1 MTETRPARTA
11 ARYGAVVALAGA
23 LITPGAVLAGTT
35 IAYADTPAATQQADK
50 ATVTISTEKWR
61 EGKLVLRGTGFT
73 STAPGR
79 GAVFAVKFLDAL
91 PDEAHQAINPI
102 TKKGG
107 NSPANFMGTAKEDGT
122 FEVEVLLPTP
132 ENTGL
137 TAEHLKNKGWTVEG
151 TSHRIQVLSGSL
163 GGTDADGNTYDRRV
177 SVSQNITL
185 SDPAPSPAPTA
196 EPTATVEPSA
206 EPSATA
212 EPTAEP
218 SATAEPSVT
227 AEPTAEPSVTA
238 EPTAEPS
245 ATAEPTPAPTAEPTA
260 DPKPADPKPAD
271 PKPANPVKANVT
283 ISTEKWREGKIV
295 VRGEGFVSNAP
306 GRGAVFA
313 VKFLDA
319 LPDDAHQAI
328 NPLTNKGGNS
338 PANFMATA
346 NEDGTFEV
354 EVPLPTTE
362 NTGLSAEDLAK
373 AGWATENSE
382 HNVQILSGSLGGAD
396 EQGKNYDRGVSIR
409 QKIKLSDKAPEY
421 APVDAPEPVNA
432 SELTAGNGVQV
443 SRDGSTVTVTVPNAE
458 PGTWVY
464 AATYLGNS
472 PQTLYGSGWKR
483 LDGNRSF
490 SYETSVSMP
499 AATYRVVVHNGNQ
512 GADNAVLGFADM
524 TVERA
529 VTPRQDVSRDEQDA
543 TDQLVEE
550 LNENPATATSTAP
563 VPMRNAGGRISTRAT
578 DVDASLAAL
587 SQSTAPVVNRVQAK
601 AKVQNAQKNLATTV
615 QKTEAN
621 AKKAVKAAA
630 GSQNSQN
637 TQGSQNSA
645 AGTKAQGPTIEG
657 TELTGLTKWL
667 VNNANNLLLSA
678 AGLVVLAAALL
689 LRTSKK

>member
-1 MTETRPARTA
+1 MTETRPVRTA

-23 LITPGAVLAGTT
+23 LITPGAALTGSTLAF
-35 IAYADTPAATQQADK
+35 ADTPAATQQEAK
-50 ATVTISTEKWR
+50 AAVTISTEKWR

-107 NSPANFMGTAKEDGT
+107 NSPANFMATAKEDGT
-122 FEVEVLLPTP
+122 FEVEVSLPTP

-137 TAEHLKNKGWTVEG
+137 TAEQLKNKGWTVEG

-163 GGTDADGNTYDRRV
+163 GGTDADGNTYDRRA

-196 EPTATVEPSA
+196 D
-206 EPSATA
+206 
-212 EPTAEP
+212 
-218 SATAEPSVT
+218 
-227 AEPTAEPSVTA
+227 
-238 EPTAEPS
+238 PS
-245 ATAEPTPAPTAEPTA
+245 ATAEPTPAPTAEPTPA
-260 DPKPADPKPAD
+260 PTAEPTPAPSEDSKTCAPADNSFTPRLTIENPKAVQGGKLHLTGD
-271 PKPANPVKANVT
+271 GWCNPEDKKASVIGLKIDDGKVSRNDATAVNDNRTIWAIVT
-283 ISTEKWREGKIV
+283 PDENGHIDAWIDLPTRDNAAFKNDEDAAKYASGEHTLRLLTGSLREGD
-295 VRGEGFVSNAP
+295 RS
-306 GRGAVFA
+306 
-313 VKFLDA
+313 
-319 LPDDAHQAI
+319 
-328 NPLTNKGGNS
+328 
-338 PANFMATA
+338 
-346 NEDGTFEV
+346 GTY
-354 EVPLPTTE
+354 
-362 NTGLSAEDLAK
+362 
-373 AGWATENSE
+373 
-382 HNVQILSGSLGGAD
+382 GGANS
-396 EQGKNYDRGVSIR
+396 QGGINTTFTIG
-409 QKIKLSDKAPEY
+409 EY
-421 APVDAPEPVNA
+421 APGDAPEPVNA

-512 GADNAVLGFADM
+512 GAENAVLGFADM

-550 LNENPATATSTAP
+550 LNENPATSTSTAP

-601 AKVQNAQKNLATTV
+601 AKVQSAQKNLATNL

-630 GSQNSQN
+630 GSKNSQN

>member
-1 MTETRPARTA
+1 MTETRPVRTA

-23 LITPGAVLAGTT
+23 LITPGAALTGTT
-35 IAYADTPAATQQADK
+35 LAFADTPAATQQEAK
-50 ATVTISTEKWR
+50 AAVTISTEKWR

-122 FEVEVLLPTP
+122 FEVEVSLPTP

-137 TAEHLKNKGWTVEG
+137 TAEQLKNKGWTVEG

-163 GGTDADGNTYDRRV
+163 GGTDADGNTYDRRA

-245 ATAEPTPAPTAEPTA
+245 ATAEPTPAPTAEPT
-260 DPKPADPKPAD
+260 ADPKPAD

-421 APVDAPEPVNA
+421 APGDAPEPVNA

>member
-23 LITPGAVLAGTT
+23 LITPGAVLTGTT
-35 IAYADTPAATQQADK
+35 LAFADTPAATQQEAK
-50 ATVTISTEKWR
+50 AAVTISTEKWR

-107 NSPANFMGTAKEDGT
+107 NSPANFMATTKEDGT
-122 FEVEVLLPTP
+122 FEVEVSLPTP

-137 TAEHLKNKGWTVEG
+137 TAEQLKNKGWTVEG

-163 GGTDADGNTYDRRV
+163 GGTDADGNTYDRRA

-196 EPTATVEPSA
+196 EPSATVEPSA

-218 SATAEPSVT
+218 SATAEPT
-227 AEPTAEPSVTA
+227 AD
-238 EPTAEPS
+238 PS
-245 ATAEPTPAPTAEPTA
+245 ATAEPTPAPTAEPTPA
-260 DPKPADPKPAD
+260 PSEDSKTCSPADDSFTPRLTIENPKAVQGGKLHLTGD
-271 PKPANPVKANVT
+271 GWCNPEDKKASVIGLKIDDGKVSRNDATAVNDNHT
-283 ISTEKWREGKIV
+283 IWAVITPDENGHIDAWIDLPTRDNAAFKNDEDAAKYASGEHTLRLLTGSLREGD
-295 VRGEGFVSNAP
+295 RS
-306 GRGAVFA
+306 
-313 VKFLDA
+313 
-319 LPDDAHQAI
+319 
-328 NPLTNKGGNS
+328 
-338 PANFMATA
+338 
-346 NEDGTFEV
+346 GTY
-354 EVPLPTTE
+354 
-362 NTGLSAEDLAK
+362 
-373 AGWATENSE
+373 
-382 HNVQILSGSLGGAD
+382 GGANS
-396 EQGKNYDRGVSIR
+396 QGGINTTFTIG
-409 QKIKLSDKAPEY
+409 EY
-421 APVDAPEPVNA
+421 APGDAPEPVNA
-432 SELTAGNGVQV
+432 SELIAGNGVQV

-512 GADNAVLGFADM
+512 GAQNAVLGFADM

>member
-1 MTETRPARTA
+1 MTESRPVRTA

-23 LITPGAVLAGTT
+23 LITPGAALTGTT
-35 IAYADTPAATQQADK
+35 LAFADTPAATQQEAK
-50 ATVTISTEKWR
+50 AAVTISTEKWR

-73 STAPGR
+73 SAAPGR

-91 PDEAHQAINPI
+91 PDDAHQAINPI

-107 NSPANFMGTAKEDGT
+107 NSPANFMATANEDGT
-122 FEVEVLLPTP
+122 FEVEVPLPTP

-212 EPTAEP
+212 EPTAD
-218 SATAEPSVT
+218 
-227 AEPTAEPSVTA
+227 
-238 EPTAEPS
+238 PS
-245 ATAEPTPAPTAEPTA
+245 ATAEPTPAPTAEPTPA
-260 DPKPADPKPAD
+260 PTAEPTPAPSEDSKTCAPADNSFTPRLTIENPKAVQGGKLHLTGD
-271 PKPANPVKANVT
+271 GWCNPEDKKASVIGLKIDDGKVSRNDATAVNDNRTIWAIVT
-283 ISTEKWREGKIV
+283 PDENGHIDAWIDLPTRDNAAFKNDEDAAKYASGEHTLRLLTGSLREGD
-295 VRGEGFVSNAP
+295 RS
-306 GRGAVFA
+306 
-313 VKFLDA
+313 
-319 LPDDAHQAI
+319 
-328 NPLTNKGGNS
+328 
-338 PANFMATA
+338 
-346 NEDGTFEV
+346 GTY
-354 EVPLPTTE
+354 
-362 NTGLSAEDLAK
+362 
-373 AGWATENSE
+373 
-382 HNVQILSGSLGGAD
+382 GGANS
-396 EQGKNYDRGVSIR
+396 QGGINTTFTIG
-409 QKIKLSDKAPEY
+409 EY
-421 APVDAPEPVNA
+421 APGDAPEPVNA

-512 GADNAVLGFADM
+512 GAENAVLGFADM

-601 AKVQNAQKNLATTV
+601 AKVQSAQKNLATTV

-630 GSQNSQN
+630 GSQGSQN

-645 AGTKAQGPTIEG
+645 AGTKAQGPVIEG

>member
-23 LITPGAVLAGTT
+23 LITPGAALTGTT
-35 IAYADTPAATQQADK
+35 IAFADTPAATQQDAK
-50 ATVTISTEKWR
+50 AAVTISTEKWR

-73 STAPGR
+73 STASGR

-91 PDEAHQAINPI
+91 PDEAHQAINPL

-122 FEVEVLLPTP
+122 FEVEVALPTP

-137 TAEHLKNKGWTVEG
+137 TAEQLKSKGWTVEG

-163 GGTDADGNTYDRRV
+163 GGVDADGNTYDRRA
-177 SVSQNITL
+177 SVAQNITL
-185 SDPAPSPAPTA
+185 SDPEPSPAPSA
-196 EPTATVEPSA
+196 EPT
-206 EPSATA
+206 ATA

-218 SATAEPSVT
+218 SATAD
-227 AEPTAEPSVTA
+227 
-238 EPTAEPS
+238 PS
-245 ATAEPTPAPTAEPTA
+245 ATAEPTPAPTATAEPTPEPSA
-260 DPKPADPKPAD
+260 DSKTCAPADGSFTPRLTIENPKAVQGGKLHLTGD
-271 PKPANPVKANVT
+271 GWCNPEDKKASV
-283 ISTEKWREGKIV
+283 IGLKIDDGK
-295 VRGEGFVSNAP
+295 VSRN
-306 GRGAVFA
+306 
-313 VKFLDA
+313 D
-319 LPDDAHQAI
+319 
-328 NPLTNKGGNS
+328 
-338 PANFMATA
+338 ATA
-346 NEDGTFEV
+346 VHDNRTIWAIVTPDENGHVDAWID
-354 EVPLPTTE
+354 LPTRE
-362 NTGLSAEDLAK
+362 NAAFKNDEDAAK
-373 AGWATENSE
+373 YASGE
-382 HNVQILSGSLGGAD
+382 HTLRLLTGSLRDGDRSGTYGGTNS
-396 EQGKNYDRGVSIR
+396 QGGVNTTFTIG
-409 QKIKLSDKAPEY
+409 EY
-421 APVDAPEPVNA
+421 APGDAPEPISA
-432 SELTAGNGVQV
+432 SELTDGNGVQV
-443 SRDGSTVTVTVPNAE
+443 SREGSTVTVTVPNAE

-512 GADNAVLGFADM
+512 GAQNAVLGFADM

-529 VTPRQDVSRDEQDA
+529 VTPRQEVSRDEQDA

-587 SQSTAPVVNRVQAK
+587 SQSTSPIVNRVQAK
-601 AKVQNAQKNLATTV
+601 AKVQDAQKTLASNL
-615 QKTEAN
+615 QKTDTA

-630 GSQNSQN
+630 GSKNSQN
-637 TQGSQNSA
+637 AQGSQNSA
-645 AGTKAQGPTIEG
+645 AGTKAQGPVIEG

-678 AGLVVLAAALL
+678 AGLVVLATALI

>member
-1 MTETRPARTA
+1 MTETRPVRTA

-23 LITPGAVLAGTT
+23 LITPGAALTGTT
-35 IAYADTPAATQQADK
+35 LAFADTPAATQQDAK
-50 ATVTISTEKWR
+50 ATVTISNEKWR
-61 EGKLVLRGTGFT
+61 DGKLVLRGTGFT

-91 PDEAHQAINPI
+91 PDEAHQAINPL

-107 NSPANFMGTAKEDGT
+107 NSPANFMATAKEDGT
-122 FEVEVLLPTP
+122 FEVEVSLPTP

-137 TAEHLKNKGWTVEG
+137 TAEQLKNKGWTVEG

-163 GGTDADGNTYDRRV
+163 GGTDADGNTYDRRA

-196 EPTATVEPSA
+196 EPSATAD
-206 EPSATA
+206 PSAT
-212 EPTAEP
+212 P
-218 SATAEPSVT
+218 
-227 AEPTAEPSVTA
+227 
-238 EPTAEPS
+238 
-245 ATAEPTPAPTAEPTA
+245 EPTPAPTVEPTPAPSA
-260 DPKPADPKPAD
+260 DSKTCAPADGSFTPRLSIENPKAVQGGKLHLTGDGWCNPDDKKASVIGLKID
-271 PKPANPVKANVT
+271 DGKVSRNDATAVNDNRTIWAIVTPDENGHIDAWIDLPTRANAAFKNDEDAAKYASGEHT
-283 ISTEKWREGKIV
+283 LRLLTGSLREGD
-295 VRGEGFVSNAP
+295 RS
-306 GRGAVFA
+306 
-313 VKFLDA
+313 
-319 LPDDAHQAI
+319 
-328 NPLTNKGGNS
+328 
-338 PANFMATA
+338 
-346 NEDGTFEV
+346 GTY
-354 EVPLPTTE
+354 
-362 NTGLSAEDLAK
+362 
-373 AGWATENSE
+373 
-382 HNVQILSGSLGGAD
+382 GGANS
-396 EQGKNYDRGVSIR
+396 QGGVNTTFTIG
-409 QKIKLSDKAPEY
+409 EY
-421 APVDAPEPVNA
+421 APVDAPQPVNA
-432 SELTAGNGVQV
+432 SELTDGHGMQV

-483 LDGNRSF
+483 LDNNRSF
-490 SYETSVSMP
+490 SYETRVSMP

-512 GADNAVLGFADM
+512 GAQNAVLGFADI

-529 VTPRQDVSRDEQDA
+529 VTPRQEVSRDEQDA

-550 LNENPATATSTAP
+550 LNENPATATTTAP

-587 SQSTAPVVNRVQAK
+587 SQSTSPIVNRVQAK
-601 AKVQNAQKNLATTV
+601 AKVQDAQKALASNL
-615 QKTEAN
+615 QKTEGA

-630 GSQNSQN
+630 GSKNSQN

-645 AGTKAQGPTIEG
+645 AGTKAQGPVIEG

-667 VNNANNLLLSA
+667 VNNANNLLLSVS
-678 AGLVVLAAALL
+678 GLVVLAAALL

>member
-23 LITPGAVLAGTT
+23 LITPGAALTGTT
-35 IAYADTPAATQQADK
+35 LAFADTPAATQQEAK

-79 GAVFAVKFLDAL
+79 GAVFAVKFIDAL
-91 PDEAHQAINPI
+91 PDKAHQARNPL
-102 TKKGG
+102 TNEGG
-107 NSPANFMGTAKEDGT
+107 NSPANFMATAKEDGT
-122 FEVEVLLPTP
+122 FEFEVPLPTP

-137 TAEHLKNKGWTVEG
+137 TAEHLKNHGWTVEG

-163 GGTDADGNTYDRRV
+163 GGVDADGNTYDRRV

-185 SDPAPSPAPTA
+185 SGSAESPAP
-196 EPTATVEPSA
+196 
-206 EPSATA
+206 TA

-218 SATAEPSVT
+218 SATAQPTAKPSATAEPSGT
-227 AEPTAEPSVTA
+227 AEPTAD
-238 EPTAEPS
+238 PS
-245 ATAEPTPAPTAEPTA
+245 ATAEPTPAPTATA
-260 DPKPADPKPAD
+260 DPKPAEPTPAPTATADPKPAE

-295 VRGEGFVSNAP
+295 MRGEGFVSNAP
-306 GRGAVFA
+306 G
-313 VKFLDA
+313 
-319 LPDDAHQAI
+319 
-328 NPLTNKGGNS
+328 
-338 PANFMATA
+338 
-346 NEDGTFEV
+346 
-354 EVPLPTTE
+354 
-362 NTGLSAEDLAK
+362 
-373 AGWATENSE
+373 
-382 HNVQILSGSLGGAD
+382 
-396 EQGKNYDRGVSIR
+396 
-409 QKIKLSDKAPEY
+409 
-421 APVDAPEPVNA
+421 DAPEPVNA

-490 SYETSVSMP
+490 SYETTVSMP

-512 GADNAVLGFADM
+512 GAGNAVLGFADM
-524 TVERA
+524 TVERT

-587 SQSTAPVVNRVQAK
+587 SQSTAPVLNRVQAK
-601 AKVQNAQKNLATTV
+601 AKVQSAQKNLATTV
-615 QKTEAN
+615 QKTQAN

-630 GSQNSQN
+630 GSQN

-645 AGTKAQGPTIEG
+645 AGTKAQGPIVEG
-657 TELTGLTKWL
+657 TQLTGLTKWL

>member
-23 LITPGAVLAGTT
+23 LITPGAALTGTT
-35 IAYADTPAATQQADK
+35 IAYAD
-50 ATVTISTEKWR
+50 SN
-61 EGKLVLRGTGFT
+61 
-73 STAPGR
+73 
-79 GAVFAVKFLDAL
+79 L
-91 PDEAHQAINPI
+91 PIGIA
-102 TKKGG
+102 
-107 NSPANFMGTAKEDGT
+107 
-122 FEVEVLLPTP
+122 
-132 ENTGL
+132 
-137 TAEHLKNKGWTVEG
+137 
-151 TSHRIQVLSGSL
+151 
-163 GGTDADGNTYDRRV
+163 
-177 SVSQNITL
+177 
-185 SDPAPSPAPTA
+185 SDPVATPSASATPSAAPSD
-196 EPTATVEPSA
+196 EPSK
-206 EPSATA
+206 
-212 EPTAEP
+212 
-218 SATAEPSVT
+218 
-227 AEPTAEPSVTA
+227 
-238 EPTAEPS
+238 
-245 ATAEPTPAPTAEPTA
+245 TAEPTPSASSSIEPTKSA
-260 DPKPADPKPAD
+260 SSKT
-271 PKPANPVKANVT
+271 ANPVKARVT

-306 GRGAVFA
+306 DRGAIFA

-328 NPLTNKGGNS
+328 NPLTKKGGNS
-338 PANFMATA
+338 PANFIAIA

-362 NTGLSAEDLAK
+362 NTGLSAEVLAK

-396 EQGKNYDRGVSIR
+396 KQDKNYDRGVSIR

-421 APVDAPEPVNA
+421 APGDAPEPVNA

-524 TVERA
+524 TVERV

-601 AKVQNAQKNLATTV
+601 AKVQSAQKTLASNL

-630 GSQNSQN
+630 GSKNSQN
-637 TQGSQNSA
+637 AQGSQNSQNSA

>member
-1 MTETRPARTA
+1 MTETRPVRTA

-23 LITPGAVLAGTT
+23 LITPGAVLTGTT
-35 IAYADTPAATQQADK
+35 IAFADTPAATQQADK

-107 NSPANFMGTAKEDGT
+107 NSPANFMATAKEDGT
-122 FEVEVLLPTP
+122 FEVEVSLPTP

-137 TAEHLKNKGWTVEG
+137 TAEQLKNKGWTVEG

-218 SATAEPSVT
+218 SATAEPT
-227 AEPTAEPSVTA
+227 PA
-238 EPTAEPS
+238 PTAEPS
-245 ATAEPTPAPTAEPTA
+245 ATAEPTPAPTADPTPAPTA
-260 DPKPADPKPAD
+260 DPTPAPSEDSKTCTPADGSFTPRLSIENPKAVQGGKLHLTGD
-271 PKPANPVKANVT
+271 GWCNPEDKKASVIGLKIDDGKVSRNDATAVNDNRT
-283 ISTEKWREGKIV
+283 IWAVITPDENGHIDAWIDLPTRDNAAFKNDEDAAKYASGEHTLRLLTGSLREGD
-295 VRGEGFVSNAP
+295 RS
-306 GRGAVFA
+306 
-313 VKFLDA
+313 
-319 LPDDAHQAI
+319 
-328 NPLTNKGGNS
+328 
-338 PANFMATA
+338 
-346 NEDGTFEV
+346 GTY
-354 EVPLPTTE
+354 
-362 NTGLSAEDLAK
+362 
-373 AGWATENSE
+373 
-382 HNVQILSGSLGGAD
+382 GGANS
-396 EQGKNYDRGVSIR
+396 QGGINTTFTIG
-409 QKIKLSDKAPEY
+409 EY
-421 APVDAPEPVNA
+421 APIDAPEPVNA

>member
-1 MTETRPARTA
+1 MTETRPVRTA

-23 LITPGAVLAGTT
+23 LITPGAALTGTT
-35 IAYADTPAATQQADK
+35 LAFADTPAATQQEAK
-50 ATVTISTEKWR
+50 AAVTISTEKWR

-107 NSPANFMGTAKEDGT
+107 NSPANFMATAKEDGT
-122 FEVEVLLPTP
+122 FEVEVSLPTP

-137 TAEHLKNKGWTVEG
+137 TAEQLKNKGWTVEG

-163 GGTDADGNTYDRRV
+163 GGTDADGNTYDRRA

-185 SDPAPSPAPTA
+185 SDPAPSPAPT
-196 EPTATVEPSA
+196 A

-227 AEPTAEPSVTA
+227 AEPPADPST
-238 EPTAEPS
+238 
-245 ATAEPTPAPTAEPTA
+245 TAEPTPAPTAEPTPA
-260 DPKPADPKPAD
+260 PTAEPTPAPTAEPTPAPSEDSKTCAPADDSFTPRLTVENPKAVQGGKLHLTGD
-271 PKPANPVKANVT
+271 GWCNPEDKKASVIGLKIDDGKVSRNDATAVNDNRTIWAIVT
-283 ISTEKWREGKIV
+283 PDENGHIDAWIDLPTRDNAVFKNDEDAAKYASGEHTLRLLTGSLREGD
-295 VRGEGFVSNAP
+295 RS
-306 GRGAVFA
+306 
-313 VKFLDA
+313 
-319 LPDDAHQAI
+319 
-328 NPLTNKGGNS
+328 
-338 PANFMATA
+338 
-346 NEDGTFEV
+346 GTY
-354 EVPLPTTE
+354 
-362 NTGLSAEDLAK
+362 
-373 AGWATENSE
+373 
-382 HNVQILSGSLGGAD
+382 GGANS
-396 EQGKNYDRGVSIR
+396 QGGINTTFTIG
-409 QKIKLSDKAPEY
+409 EY
-421 APVDAPEPVNA
+421 APGDAPEPVNA

-512 GADNAVLGFADM
+512 GAENAVLGFADM

-550 LNENPATATSTAP
+550 LNENPATSTSTAP

-601 AKVQNAQKNLATTV
+601 AKVQSAQKNLATNL
-615 QKTEAN
+615 QKADTS

-630 GSQNSQN
+630 GSKNSQN

>member
-23 LITPGAVLAGTT
+23 LITPGAALTGTT
-35 IAYADTPAATQQADK
+35 IAYADTPAATQQTDQ

-73 STAPGR
+73 STASGR
-79 GAVFAVKFLDAL
+79 GAVFAVKFYDAL
-91 PDEAHQAINPI
+91 PDEAHQAINPL
-102 TKKGG
+102 TKEGG
-107 NSPANFMGTAKEDGT
+107 NSPANFMAIANEDGT
-122 FEVEVLLPTP
+122 FEVEVSLPTP

-137 TAEHLKNKGWTVEG
+137 TAEHLKSKGWTVEG

-163 GGTDADGNTYDRRV
+163 GGKDADGNTYDRRV

-196 EPTATVEPSA
+196 EP
-206 EPSATA
+206 SATA
-212 EPTAEP
+212 APTAEP
-218 SATAEPSVT
+218 SATAAPTVEPTVEPSAS
-227 AEPTAEPSVTA
+227 AEPTT
-238 EPTAEPS
+238 EPS
-245 ATAEPTPAPTAEPTA
+245 ATAEPTPDPSATA
-260 DPKPADPKPAD
+260 DPTPAPSEDSKTCAPADGSFTPRLTIENPKAVQGGKLHLTGD
-271 PKPANPVKANVT
+271 GWCNPEDKKASVIGLKIDDGKVSRNEATAVNDNRT
-283 ISTEKWREGKIV
+283 IWAVITPDENGHIDTWIDLPTRDNAAFKNDEDAAKYASGEHTLRLLTGSLREGD
-295 VRGEGFVSNAP
+295 RS
-306 GRGAVFA
+306 
-313 VKFLDA
+313 
-319 LPDDAHQAI
+319 
-328 NPLTNKGGNS
+328 
-338 PANFMATA
+338 
-346 NEDGTFEV
+346 GTY
-354 EVPLPTTE
+354 
-362 NTGLSAEDLAK
+362 
-373 AGWATENSE
+373 
-382 HNVQILSGSLGGAD
+382 GGANS
-396 EQGKNYDRGVSIR
+396 QGGINTTFTIG
-409 QKIKLSDKAPEY
+409 EY
-421 APVDAPEPVNA
+421 APGDAPEPVNA
-432 SELTAGNGVQV
+432 SDLTDGRGVQV
-443 SRDGSTVTVTVPNAE
+443 SRNGSTVTVTVPNAE

-512 GADNAVLGFADM
+512 GANNAVLGFADM

-529 VTPRQDVSRDEQDA
+529 VTPRQEVSRDEQDA
-543 TDQLVEE
+543 SDQLVEE

-601 AKVQNAQKNLATTV
+601 AKVQSAQKSLGTSL
-615 QKTEAN
+615 QKTDAN

-630 GSQNSQN
+630 GSKNSQN
-637 TQGSQNSA
+637 TQGSQGAQNSA
-645 AGTKAQGPTIEG
+645 AGTKAQGPVIEG

>member
-1 MTETRPARTA
+1 MTESRPVRTA

-23 LITPGAVLAGTT
+23 LITPGAALTGTT
-35 IAYADTPAATQQADK
+35 LAFADTPAATQQEAK
-50 ATVTISTEKWR
+50 AAVTISTEKWR

-107 NSPANFMGTAKEDGT
+107 NSPANFMATAKEDGT
-122 FEVEVLLPTP
+122 FEVEVSLPTP

-137 TAEHLKNKGWTVEG
+137 TAEQLKNKGWTVEG

-163 GGTDADGNTYDRRV
+163 GGTDADGNTYDRRA

-196 EPTATVEPSA
+196 EPSVTA

-212 EPTAEP
+212 EPTAD
-218 SATAEPSVT
+218 
-227 AEPTAEPSVTA
+227 
-238 EPTAEPS
+238 PS
-245 ATAEPTPAPTAEPTA
+245 ATAEPTPAPTAEPTPA
-260 DPKPADPKPAD
+260 PTAEPIPAPSEDSKTCAPADDSFTPRLTIENPKAVQGGKLHLTGD
-271 PKPANPVKANVT
+271 GWCNPEDKKASVIGLKIDDGKVSRNDATAVNDNRTIWAIVT
-283 ISTEKWREGKIV
+283 PDENGHIDAWIDLPTRDNAAFKNDEDAAKYASGEHTLRLLTGSLREGD
-295 VRGEGFVSNAP
+295 RS
-306 GRGAVFA
+306 
-313 VKFLDA
+313 
-319 LPDDAHQAI
+319 
-328 NPLTNKGGNS
+328 
-338 PANFMATA
+338 
-346 NEDGTFEV
+346 GTY
-354 EVPLPTTE
+354 
-362 NTGLSAEDLAK
+362 
-373 AGWATENSE
+373 
-382 HNVQILSGSLGGAD
+382 GGANS
-396 EQGKNYDRGVSIR
+396 QGGINTTFTIG
-409 QKIKLSDKAPEY
+409 EY
-421 APVDAPEPVNA
+421 APGDAPEPVNA
-432 SELTAGNGVQV
+432 SELTNGNGVQV

-512 GADNAVLGFADM
+512 GAENAVLGFADM

-550 LNENPATATSTAP
+550 LNENPATSTSTAP

-601 AKVQNAQKNLATTV
+601 AKVQSAQKTLASNL
-615 QKTEAN
+615 QKTDGA

-630 GSQNSQN
+630 GSKNSQN

>member
-23 LITPGAVLAGTT
+23 LITPGAALTGTT
-35 IAYADTPAATQQADK
+35 IAYAETPAATQQADK

-122 FEVEVLLPTP
+122 FEVEVSLPTP

-137 TAEHLKNKGWTVEG
+137 TAEQLKNKGWTVEG

-163 GGTDADGNTYDRRV
+163 GGVDADGNTYDRRA
-177 SVSQNITL
+177 SVAQNITL
-185 SDPAPSPAPTA
+185 SDPAPSPAPT
-196 EPTATVEPSA
+196 A

-218 SATAEPSVT
+218 SATAEPT
-227 AEPTAEPSVTA
+227 PD
-238 EPTAEPS
+238 PS
-245 ATAEPTPAPTAEPTA
+245 ATADPTPAPSEDSKTCA
-260 DPKPADPKPAD
+260 PADDSFTPRLTIENPKAVQGGKLHLTGDGWCNPEDKKASVIGLKID
-271 PKPANPVKANVT
+271 DGKVSRNDATAVNDNRTIWAVITPDENGHIDTWIDLPTRANAAFKNDEDAAKYASGEHT
-283 ISTEKWREGKIV
+283 LRLLTGSLREGD
-295 VRGEGFVSNAP
+295 RS
-306 GRGAVFA
+306 
-313 VKFLDA
+313 
-319 LPDDAHQAI
+319 
-328 NPLTNKGGNS
+328 
-338 PANFMATA
+338 
-346 NEDGTFEV
+346 GTY
-354 EVPLPTTE
+354 
-362 NTGLSAEDLAK
+362 
-373 AGWATENSE
+373 
-382 HNVQILSGSLGGAD
+382 GGANS
-396 EQGKNYDRGVSIR
+396 QGGINTTFTIG
-409 QKIKLSDKAPEY
+409 EY
-421 APVDAPEPVNA
+421 APGDAPEPVNA
-432 SELTAGNGVQV
+432 SDLTDGHGVQV

-512 GADNAVLGFADM
+512 GANNAVLGFADM

-529 VTPRQDVSRDEQDA
+529 VTPRQEVSRDEQDA
-543 TDQLVEE
+543 SDQLVEE

-601 AKVQNAQKNLATTV
+601 AKVQSAQKSLGTSL
-615 QKTEAN
+615 QKTDAN

-630 GSQNSQN
+630 GSKNSQN
-637 TQGSQNSA
+637 AQGSQGTQNSA
-645 AGTKAQGPTIEG
+645 AGTKAQGPVIEG

-678 AGLVVLAAALL
+678 AGLVVLAAALI

>member
-23 LITPGAVLAGTT
+23 LITPGAALTGTT

-79 GAVFAVKFLDAL
+79 GAVFAVKFLDAV
-91 PDEAHQAINPI
+91 PDNAHQAINPL

-107 NSPANFMGTAKEDGT
+107 DSPANFMATAKEDGT
-122 FEVEVLLPTP
+122 FEVEVSLPTP

-137 TAEHLKNKGWTVEG
+137 TAEHLKNKGWIVEG
-151 TSHRIQVLSGSL
+151 TSHRVQVLSGSL
-163 GGTDADGNTYDRRV
+163 GGVDADGNTYDRRV

-185 SDPAPSPAPTA
+185 SNQAPSPAPTV
-196 EPTATVEPSA
+196 EPTTGPSA
-206 EPSATA
+206 ATDPSATA
-212 EPTAEP
+212 VPTAKPSATAEP
-218 SATAEPSVT
+218 SATAKPTPEPTV
-227 AEPTAEPSVTA
+227 APTAEPSETA
-238 EPTAEPS
+238 EAMKSAEPK
-245 ATAEPTPAPTAEPTA
+245 PT
-260 DPKPADPKPAD
+260 
-271 PKPANPVKANVT
+271 NPVKANVT

-306 GRGAVFA
+306 GRGAIFA
-313 VKFLDA
+313 VKFMDA
-319 LPDDAHQAI
+319 VPDNAHQAI
-328 NPLTNKGGNS
+328 NPLTKKGGNS

-346 NEDGTFEV
+346 KEDGTFEV

-362 NTGLSAEDLAK
+362 KTGLSAEDLAK

-409 QKIKLSDKAPEY
+409 QLIKLSDKAPEY

-432 SELTAGNGVQV
+432 SELTAANGVQV
-443 SRDGSTVTVTVPNAE
+443 SRDGSTVIVTVPNAE

-490 SYETSVSMP
+490 SYETRVSMP

-512 GADNAVLGFADM
+512 GAENAVLGFADM

-529 VTPRQDVSRDEQDA
+529 VTPRQEVSRDEQDA

-601 AKVQNAQKNLATTV
+601 AKVKGAQKNLA
-615 QKTEAN
+615 AN
-621 AKKAVKAAA
+621 AKKDAKAAA
-630 GSQNSQN
+630 GSKNSQN
-637 TQGSQNSA
+637 SV
-645 AGTKAQGPTIEG
+645 AGTKAQGPIVEG
-657 TELTGLTKWL
+657 TQLTGLTKWL

-678 AGLVVLAAALL
+678 AGLVVLAAALIR
-689 LRTSKK
+689 RTSNK

>member
-1 MTETRPARTA
+1 MTETRPVRTA

-23 LITPGAVLAGTT
+23 LITPGAALTGTT
-35 IAYADTPAATQQADK
+35 IAFADTPAATQQADK

-107 NSPANFMGTAKEDGT
+107 NSPANFMATANEDGT
-122 FEVEVLLPTP
+122 FEVEVSLPTP

-137 TAEHLKNKGWTVEG
+137 TAEQLKNKGWTVEG

-196 EPTATVEPSA
+196 EPTPAPSEDSKTCA
-206 EPSATA
+206 PADNSFTPRLTIENPKAVQGGKLHLTGDGWCNPEDKKASVIGLKIDDGKVSRNDATA
-212 EPTAEP
+212 VNDNRTIWAIVTPDENGHIDAWIDLPTRDNAAFKNDEDAAKYT
-218 SATAEPSVT
+218 SGEHTLRLLTGSL
-227 AEPTAEPSVTA
+227 
-238 EPTAEPS
+238 
-245 ATAEPTPAPTAEPTA
+245 
-260 DPKPADPKPAD
+260 
-271 PKPANPVKANVT
+271 
-283 ISTEKWREGKIV
+283 REGD
-295 VRGEGFVSNAP
+295 RS
-306 GRGAVFA
+306 
-313 VKFLDA
+313 
-319 LPDDAHQAI
+319 
-328 NPLTNKGGNS
+328 
-338 PANFMATA
+338 
-346 NEDGTFEV
+346 GTY
-354 EVPLPTTE
+354 
-362 NTGLSAEDLAK
+362 
-373 AGWATENSE
+373 
-382 HNVQILSGSLGGAD
+382 GGANS
-396 EQGKNYDRGVSIR
+396 QGGINTTFTIG
-409 QKIKLSDKAPEY
+409 EY
-421 APVDAPEPVNA
+421 APGDAPEPVNA
-432 SELTAGNGVQV
+432 SELTNGNGVQV

-512 GADNAVLGFADM
+512 GAENAVLGFADI
-524 TVERA
+524 TVERVVA
-529 VTPRQDVSRDEQDA
+529 PRVSNDDQDFYEVEPSLATVVTPAEPIVK
-543 TDQLVEE
+543 
-550 LNENPATATSTAP
+550 
-563 VPMRNAGGRISTRAT
+563 
-578 DVDASLAAL
+578 
-587 SQSTAPVVNRVQAK
+587 RVQAK
-601 AKVQNAQKNLATTV
+601 AK
-615 QKTEAN
+615 EA
-621 AKKAVKAAA
+621 AP
-630 GSQNSQN
+630 Q
-637 TQGSQNSA
+637 SA
-645 AGTKAQGPTIEG
+645 ASTPEAKASAKAISSPSASASPRSNASVTSSPTALTAQGPTIEG
-657 TELTGLTKWL
+657 TELTGMTKWL

-678 AGLVVLAAALL
+678 AGLVILATALV

>member
-1 MTETRPARTA
+1 MTESRPVRTA

-23 LITPGAVLAGTT
+23 LITPGAALTGTT
-35 IAYADTPAATQQADK
+35 LAFADTPAATQQDAK

-61 EGKLVLRGTGFT
+61 DGKLVLRGTGFT

-91 PDEAHQAINPI
+91 PDEAHQAINPL

-107 NSPANFMGTAKEDGT
+107 NSPANFMATAKEDGT
-122 FEVEVLLPTP
+122 FEVEVSLPTP

-137 TAEHLKNKGWTVEG
+137 TAEQLKNKGWTVEG

-163 GGTDADGNTYDRRV
+163 GGTDADGNTYDRRA

-196 EPTATVEPSA
+196 EP
-206 EPSATA
+206 SATA
-212 EPTAEP
+212 D
-218 SATAEPSVT
+218 
-227 AEPTAEPSVTA
+227 
-238 EPTAEPS
+238 PS
-245 ATAEPTPAPTAEPTA
+245 ATAEPTPAPTAT
-260 DPKPADPKPAD
+260 ADPKPAD

-295 VRGEGFVSNAP
+295 VRGEGFVSNAS

-319 LPDDAHQAI
+319 RPDNAHQAI
-328 NPLTNKGGNS
+328 NPLTKKGGNS
-338 PANFMATA
+338 PANFMAIA

-354 EVPLPTTE
+354 EVPLPTPE

-382 HNVQILSGSLGGAD
+382 HNVQVLSGSLGGED
-396 EQGKNYDRGVSIR
+396 EQGNNYDRGVSIR
-409 QKIKLSDKAPEY
+409 QLIKLSDKAPEY
-421 APVDAPEPVNA
+421 APVDAPQPVNA
-432 SELTAGNGVQV
+432 SELTDGHGVQV

-483 LDGNRSF
+483 LDNNRSF
-490 SYETSVSMP
+490 SYETRVSMP

-512 GADNAVLGFADM
+512 GAQNAVLGFADI

-529 VTPRQDVSRDEQDA
+529 VTPRQEVSRDEQDA

-550 LNENPATATSTAP
+550 LNENPATATTTAP

-587 SQSTAPVVNRVQAK
+587 SQSTSPIVNRVQAK
-601 AKVQNAQKNLATTV
+601 AKVQDAQKALASNL
-615 QKTEAN
+615 QKTEGA

-630 GSQNSQN
+630 GSKNSQN

-645 AGTKAQGPTIEG
+645 AGTKAQGPVIEG

-667 VNNANNLLLSA
+667 VNNANNLLLSVS
-678 AGLVVLAAALL
+678 GLVVLAAALL

>member
-1 MTETRPARTA
+1 MTETRPVRTA

-23 LITPGAVLAGTT
+23 LITPGAALTGTT
-35 IAYADTPAATQQADK
+35 LAFADTPAATQQDAK

-61 EGKLVLRGTGFT
+61 DGKLVLRGTGFT

-91 PDEAHQAINPI
+91 PDEAHQAINPL

-107 NSPANFMGTAKEDGT
+107 NSPANFMATAKEDGT
-122 FEVEVLLPTP
+122 FEVEVSLPTP

-137 TAEHLKNKGWTVEG
+137 TAEQLKNKGWTVEG

-163 GGTDADGNTYDRRV
+163 GGTDADGNTYDRRA

-196 EPTATVEPSA
+196 EP
-206 EPSATA
+206 SATA
-212 EPTAEP
+212 D
-218 SATAEPSVT
+218 
-227 AEPTAEPSVTA
+227 
-238 EPTAEPS
+238 PS
-245 ATAEPTPAPTAEPTA
+245 ATAEPTPAPTVEPTPAPSA
-260 DPKPADPKPAD
+260 DSKTCAPADGSFTPRLSIENPKA
-271 PKPANPVKANVT
+271 VQG
-283 ISTEKWREGKIV
+283 GKLHLT
-295 VRGEGFVSNAP
+295 GDGWCN
-306 GRGAVFA
+306 
-313 VKFLDA
+313 
-319 LPDDAHQAI
+319 PDDKKASVI
-328 NPLTNKGGNS
+328 GLKIDDGKVSRND
-338 PANFMATA
+338 ATA
-346 NEDGTFEV
+346 VNDNRTIWAVVTPDENGHIDAWID
-354 EVPLPTTE
+354 LPTRE
-362 NTGLSAEDLAK
+362 NAAFKNDEDAAK
-373 AGWATENSE
+373 YASGE
-382 HNVQILSGSLGGAD
+382 HTLRLLTGSLRDGDRSGTYGGANS
-396 EQGKNYDRGVSIR
+396 QGGVNTTFTIG
-409 QKIKLSDKAPEY
+409 EY

-432 SELTAGNGVQV
+432 SELTDGHGVQV

-483 LDGNRSF
+483 LDNNRSF
-490 SYETSVSMP
+490 SYETRVSMP

-512 GADNAVLGFADM
+512 GAQNAVLGFADI

-529 VTPRQDVSRDEQDA
+529 VTPRQEVSRDEQDA

-550 LNENPATATSTAP
+550 LNENPATATTTAP

-587 SQSTAPVVNRVQAK
+587 SQSTSPIVNRVQAK
-601 AKVQNAQKNLATTV
+601 AKVQDAQKALASNL
-615 QKTEAN
+615 QKTDGA

-630 GSQNSQN
+630 GSKNSQN

-645 AGTKAQGPTIEG
+645 AGTKAQGPVIEG

-667 VNNANNLLLSA
+667 VNNANNLLLSVS
-678 AGLVVLAAALL
+678 GLVVLAAALL

>member
-23 LITPGAVLAGTT
+23 LITPGAALTGTT
-35 IAYADTPAATQQADK
+35 IAYADTPTATQQADK

-91 PDEAHQAINPI
+91 PDEAHQAINPL

-107 NSPANFMGTAKEDGT
+107 NSPANFMAIAKEDGT
-122 FEVEVLLPTP
+122 FEVEVALPTP

-163 GGTDADGNTYDRRV
+163 GGMDADGNTYDRRA

-196 EPTATVEPSA
+196 EP
-206 EPSATA
+206 SATA

-218 SATAEPSVT
+218 SATAEPT
-227 AEPTAEPSVTA
+227 PEPTV
-238 EPTAEPS
+238 EPS
-245 ATAEPTPAPTAEPTA
+245 ATAAPTPEPSATA
-260 DPKPADPKPAD
+260 DSTKPVDPKPAD

-306 GRGAVFA
+306 GRGAIFA

-319 LPDDAHQAI
+319 VPDNAHQAI
-328 NPLTNKGGNS
+328 NPLTKKGGNS
-338 PANFMATA
+338 PANFMAIA

-421 APVDAPEPVNA
+421 APIDAPEPVNA

-443 SRDGSTVTVTVPNAE
+443 SREGSTVTVTVPNAE

>member
-1 MTETRPARTA
+1 MTETRPVRTA

-23 LITPGAVLAGTT
+23 LITPGAALTGTT
-35 IAYADTPAATQQADK
+35 LAFADTPAATQQEAK
-50 ATVTISTEKWR
+50 AAVTISTEKWR

-107 NSPANFMGTAKEDGT
+107 NSPANFMATAKEDGT
-122 FEVEVLLPTP
+122 FEVEVSLPTP

-137 TAEHLKNKGWTVEG
+137 TAEQLKNKGWTVEG

-163 GGTDADGNTYDRRV
+163 GGTDADGNTYDRRA

-185 SDPAPSPAPTA
+185 SDPAPSPAPT
-196 EPTATVEPSA
+196 A

-227 AEPTAEPSVTA
+227 AEPTADPST
-238 EPTAEPS
+238 
-245 ATAEPTPAPTAEPTA
+245 TAEPTPAPTAEPTPA
-260 DPKPADPKPAD
+260 PSEDSKTCAPADDSFTPRLTIENPKAVQGGKLHLTGD
-271 PKPANPVKANVT
+271 GWCNPEDKKASVIGLKIDDGKVSRNDATAVNDNRTIWAIVT
-283 ISTEKWREGKIV
+283 PDENGHIDAWIDLPTRDNAVFKNDEDAAKYASGEHTLRLLTGSLREGD
-295 VRGEGFVSNAP
+295 RS
-306 GRGAVFA
+306 
-313 VKFLDA
+313 
-319 LPDDAHQAI
+319 
-328 NPLTNKGGNS
+328 
-338 PANFMATA
+338 
-346 NEDGTFEV
+346 GTY
-354 EVPLPTTE
+354 
-362 NTGLSAEDLAK
+362 
-373 AGWATENSE
+373 
-382 HNVQILSGSLGGAD
+382 GGANS
-396 EQGKNYDRGVSIR
+396 QGGINTAFTIG
-409 QKIKLSDKAPEY
+409 EY
-421 APVDAPEPVNA
+421 APGDAPEPVNA

-512 GADNAVLGFADM
+512 GAENAVLGFADM

-601 AKVQNAQKNLATTV
+601 AKVQSAQKNLATNL

>member
-1 MTETRPARTA
+1 MTESRPVRTA

-23 LITPGAVLAGTT
+23 LITPGVALTGTT
-35 IAYADTPAATQQADK
+35 LAFADTPVATQQDAK

-61 EGKLVLRGTGFT
+61 DGKLVLRGTGFT

-91 PDEAHQAINPI
+91 PDEAHQAINPL

-107 NSPANFMGTAKEDGT
+107 NSPANFMATAKEDGT
-122 FEVEVLLPTP
+122 FEVEVSLPTP

-137 TAEHLKNKGWTVEG
+137 TAEQLKNKGWTVEG

-163 GGTDADGNTYDRRV
+163 GGTDADGNTYDRRA

-196 EPTATVEPSA
+196 EP
-206 EPSATA
+206 SATA
-212 EPTAEP
+212 D
-218 SATAEPSVT
+218 
-227 AEPTAEPSVTA
+227 
-238 EPTAEPS
+238 PS
-245 ATAEPTPAPTAEPTA
+245 ATAEPTPAPSA
-260 DPKPADPKPAD
+260 DSKTCAPADGSFTPRLSIENPKA
-271 PKPANPVKANVT
+271 VQG
-283 ISTEKWREGKIV
+283 GKLHLT
-295 VRGEGFVSNAP
+295 GDGWCN
-306 GRGAVFA
+306 
-313 VKFLDA
+313 
-319 LPDDAHQAI
+319 PDDKKASVI
-328 NPLTNKGGNS
+328 GLKIDDGKVSRND
-338 PANFMATA
+338 ATA
-346 NEDGTFEV
+346 VNDNRTIWAVVTPDENGHIDAWID
-354 EVPLPTTE
+354 LPTRE
-362 NTGLSAEDLAK
+362 NAAFKNDEDAAK
-373 AGWATENSE
+373 YASGE
-382 HNVQILSGSLGGAD
+382 HTLRLLTGSLRDGDRSGTYGGTNS
-396 EQGKNYDRGVSIR
+396 QGGVNTTFTIG
-409 QKIKLSDKAPEY
+409 EY
-421 APVDAPEPVNA
+421 APVDAPQPVNA
-432 SELTAGNGVQV
+432 SELTDGHGVQV

-483 LDGNRSF
+483 LDNNRSF
-490 SYETSVSMP
+490 SYETRVSMP

-512 GADNAVLGFADM
+512 GAQNAVLGFADI

-529 VTPRQDVSRDEQDA
+529 VTPRQEVSRDEQDA

-550 LNENPATATSTAP
+550 LNENPATATTTAP

-587 SQSTAPVVNRVQAK
+587 SQSTSPIVNRVQAK
-601 AKVQNAQKNLATTV
+601 AKVQDAQKALASNL
-615 QKTEAN
+615 QKTEGA

-630 GSQNSQN
+630 GSKNSQN

-645 AGTKAQGPTIEG
+645 AGTKAQGPVIEG

-667 VNNANNLLLSA
+667 VNNANNLLLSVS
-678 AGLVVLAAALL
+678 GLVVLAAALL

>member
-1 MTETRPARTA
+1 MTETRPVRTA

-23 LITPGAVLAGTT
+23 LITPGAALTGTT
-35 IAYADTPAATQQADK
+35 LAFADTPAATQQADK

-73 STAPGR
+73 SAAPGR

-107 NSPANFMGTAKEDGT
+107 NSPANFMATANEDGT
-122 FEVEVLLPTP
+122 FEVEVSLPTP

-137 TAEHLKNKGWTVEG
+137 TAEQLKNKGWTVEG

-163 GGTDADGNTYDRRV
+163 GGTDADGNTYDRRA

-196 EPTATVEPSA
+196 EP
-206 EPSATA
+206 SATA

-218 SATAEPSVT
+218 SATAD
-227 AEPTAEPSVTA
+227 PTPAP
-238 EPTAEPS
+238 
-245 ATAEPTPAPTAEPTA
+245 TAEPTPAPTAEPTPA
-260 DPKPADPKPAD
+260 PSEDSKTCAPADNSFTPRLTIENPKAVQGGKLHLTGD
-271 PKPANPVKANVT
+271 GWCNPEDKKASVIGLKIDDGKVSRNDATAVNDNHT
-283 ISTEKWREGKIV
+283 IWAVITPDENGHIDAWIDLPTRDNAAFKNDEDAAKYASGEHTLRLLTGSLREGD
-295 VRGEGFVSNAP
+295 RS
-306 GRGAVFA
+306 
-313 VKFLDA
+313 
-319 LPDDAHQAI
+319 
-328 NPLTNKGGNS
+328 
-338 PANFMATA
+338 
-346 NEDGTFEV
+346 GTY
-354 EVPLPTTE
+354 
-362 NTGLSAEDLAK
+362 
-373 AGWATENSE
+373 
-382 HNVQILSGSLGGAD
+382 GGANS
-396 EQGKNYDRGVSIR
+396 QGGINTTFTIG
-409 QKIKLSDKAPEY
+409 EY
-421 APVDAPEPVNA
+421 APGDAPEPVNA

-512 GADNAVLGFADM
+512 GAENAVLGFADM

-550 LNENPATATSTAP
+550 LNENPATSTSTAP

-601 AKVQNAQKNLATTV
+601 AKVQSAQKNLATNL

-645 AGTKAQGPTIEG
+645 AGTKAQGPIVEG

>member
-11 ARYGAVVALAGA
+11 VRYGAVVALAGA
-23 LITPGAVLAGTT
+23 LITPGAALTGTT
-35 IAYADTPAATQQADK
+35 IAYAETPAATQQADK

-107 NSPANFMGTAKEDGT
+107 NSPANFMATANEDGT
-122 FEVEVLLPTP
+122 FEVEVSLPTP

-137 TAEHLKNKGWTVEG
+137 TAEQLKNKGWTVEG

-163 GGTDADGNTYDRRV
+163 GGVDADGNTYDRRA
-177 SVSQNITL
+177 SVAQNITL

-196 EPTATVEPSA
+196 EP
-206 EPSATA
+206 SATA

-218 SATAEPSVT
+218 TP
-227 AEPTAEPSVTA
+227 
-238 EPTAEPS
+238 EPS
-245 ATAEPTPAPTAEPTA
+245 ATADPTPAPSEDSKTCAPAGDSFTPRLTIENPKAVQGGKLHLTGDGWCNPEDKKASVIGLKIDDGKVSRNDATAVNDNRTIWAVITPDENGHIDTWIDLPTRDNA
-260 DPKPADPKPAD
+260 AFKNDEDAAKYASGEH
-271 PKPANPVKANVT
+271 T
-283 ISTEKWREGKIV
+283 LRLLTGSLREGD
-295 VRGEGFVSNAP
+295 RS
-306 GRGAVFA
+306 
-313 VKFLDA
+313 
-319 LPDDAHQAI
+319 
-328 NPLTNKGGNS
+328 
-338 PANFMATA
+338 
-346 NEDGTFEV
+346 GTY
-354 EVPLPTTE
+354 
-362 NTGLSAEDLAK
+362 
-373 AGWATENSE
+373 
-382 HNVQILSGSLGGAD
+382 GGANS
-396 EQGKNYDRGVSIR
+396 QGGINTTFTIG
-409 QKIKLSDKAPEY
+409 EY
-421 APVDAPEPVNA
+421 APGDAPEPVNA
-432 SELTAGNGVQV
+432 SDLTDGHGVQV
-443 SRDGSTVTVTVPNAE
+443 SRNGSTVTVTVPNAE

-529 VTPRQDVSRDEQDA
+529 VTPRQEVSRDEQDA
-543 TDQLVEE
+543 SDQLVEE

-601 AKVQNAQKNLATTV
+601 AKVQSAQKSLGTSL
-615 QKTEAN
+615 QKTDGA

-630 GSQNSQN
+630 GSKNSQN
-637 TQGSQNSA
+637 AQGSQGTQNSA
-645 AGTKAQGPTIEG
+645 AGTKAQGPVIEG

>member
-1 MTETRPARTA
+1 MTETRPVRTA

-23 LITPGAVLAGTT
+23 LITPGAALTGTT
-35 IAYADTPAATQQADK
+35 LAFADTPAATQQEAK
-50 ATVTISTEKWR
+50 AAVTISTEKWR

-107 NSPANFMGTAKEDGT
+107 NSPANFMATAKEDGT
-122 FEVEVLLPTP
+122 FEVEVSLPTP

-137 TAEHLKNKGWTVEG
+137 TAEQLKNKGWTVEG

-163 GGTDADGNTYDRRV
+163 GGTDADGNTYDRRA

-185 SDPAPSPAPTA
+185 SDPAPSPAPT
-196 EPTATVEPSA
+196 A

-227 AEPTAEPSVTA
+227 AEPTADPST
-238 EPTAEPS
+238 
-245 ATAEPTPAPTAEPTA
+245 TAEPTPAPTAEPTPA
-260 DPKPADPKPAD
+260 PTAEPTPAPTAEPTPAPSEDSKTCAPADDSFTPRLTIENPKAVQGGKLHLTGD
-271 PKPANPVKANVT
+271 GWCNPEDKKASVIGLKIDDGKVSRNDATAVNDNRTIWAIVT
-283 ISTEKWREGKIV
+283 PDENGHIDAWIDLPTRDNAVFKNDEDAAKYASGEHTLRLLTGSLREGD
-295 VRGEGFVSNAP
+295 RS
-306 GRGAVFA
+306 
-313 VKFLDA
+313 
-319 LPDDAHQAI
+319 
-328 NPLTNKGGNS
+328 
-338 PANFMATA
+338 
-346 NEDGTFEV
+346 GTY
-354 EVPLPTTE
+354 
-362 NTGLSAEDLAK
+362 
-373 AGWATENSE
+373 
-382 HNVQILSGSLGGAD
+382 GGANS
-396 EQGKNYDRGVSIR
+396 QGGINTTFTIG
-409 QKIKLSDKAPEY
+409 EY
-421 APVDAPEPVNA
+421 APGDAPEPVNA

-512 GADNAVLGFADM
+512 GAENAVLGFADM

-601 AKVQNAQKNLATTV
+601 AKVQSAQKNLATNL

-645 AGTKAQGPTIEG
+645 AGTKAQGPIVEG

>member
-1 MTETRPARTA
+1 MTETRPVRTA

-23 LITPGAVLAGTT
+23 LITPGAALTGTT

-122 FEVEVLLPTP
+122 FEVEVSLPTP

-137 TAEHLKNKGWTVEG
+137 TAEQLKNKGWTVEG

-163 GGTDADGNTYDRRV
+163 GGTDADGNTYDRRA

-196 EPTATVEPSA
+196 DPSATAEPSA
-206 EPSATA
+206 TVEPSATA
-212 EPTAEP
+212 EPTAD
-218 SATAEPSVT
+218 
-227 AEPTAEPSVTA
+227 
-238 EPTAEPS
+238 PS
-245 ATAEPTPAPTAEPTA
+245 ATAEPTPAPTADPTPA
-260 DPKPADPKPAD
+260 PSEDSKTCTPADGSFTPRLSIENPKAVQGGKLHLTGD
-271 PKPANPVKANVT
+271 GWCNPEDKKASVIGLKIDDGKVSRNDATAVNDNRT
-283 ISTEKWREGKIV
+283 IWAVITPDENGHIDAWIDLPTRDNAAFKNDEDAAKYASGEHTLRLLTGSLREGD
-295 VRGEGFVSNAP
+295 RS
-306 GRGAVFA
+306 
-313 VKFLDA
+313 
-319 LPDDAHQAI
+319 
-328 NPLTNKGGNS
+328 
-338 PANFMATA
+338 
-346 NEDGTFEV
+346 GTY
-354 EVPLPTTE
+354 
-362 NTGLSAEDLAK
+362 
-373 AGWATENSE
+373 
-382 HNVQILSGSLGGAD
+382 GGANS
-396 EQGKNYDRGVSIR
+396 QGGINTTFTIG
-409 QKIKLSDKAPEY
+409 EY
-421 APVDAPEPVNA
+421 APGDAPEPVNA

>member
-260 DPKPADPKPAD
+260 DPKPADPKPA
-271 PKPANPVKANVT
+271 NPVKANVT

-432 SELTAGNGVQV
+432 SELTDGNGVQV

-512 GADNAVLGFADM
+512 GAQNAVLGFADM

-529 VTPRQDVSRDEQDA
+529 VTPRQEVSRDEQDA
-543 TDQLVEE
+543 NDQLVEE

>member
-1 MTETRPARTA
+1 MTETRPVRTA

-23 LITPGAVLAGTT
+23 LITPGAALTGTT
-35 IAYADTPAATQQADK
+35 LAFADTPAATQQEAK
-50 ATVTISTEKWR
+50 AAVTISTEKWR

-107 NSPANFMGTAKEDGT
+107 NSPANFMATAKEDGT
-122 FEVEVLLPTP
+122 FEVEVSLPTP

-137 TAEHLKNKGWTVEG
+137 TAEQLKNKGWTVEG

-163 GGTDADGNTYDRRV
+163 GGTDADGNTYDRRA

-196 EPTATVEPSA
+196 EPTAEPSTTA

-212 EPTAEP
+212 EPTAD
-218 SATAEPSVT
+218 
-227 AEPTAEPSVTA
+227 
-238 EPTAEPS
+238 PS
-245 ATAEPTPAPTAEPTA
+245 ATAEPTPAPTAEPTPA
-260 DPKPADPKPAD
+260 PTAEPTPAPSEDSKTCAPADDSFTPRLTIENPKAVQGGKLHLTGD
-271 PKPANPVKANVT
+271 GWCNPEDKKASVIGLKIDDGKVSRNDATAVNDNRTIWAIVT
-283 ISTEKWREGKIV
+283 PDENGHIDAWIDLPTRDNAAFKNDEDAAKYASGEHTLRLLTGSLREGDQ
-295 VRGEGFVSNAP
+295 S
-306 GRGAVFA
+306 
-313 VKFLDA
+313 
-319 LPDDAHQAI
+319 
-328 NPLTNKGGNS
+328 
-338 PANFMATA
+338 
-346 NEDGTFEV
+346 GTY
-354 EVPLPTTE
+354 
-362 NTGLSAEDLAK
+362 
-373 AGWATENSE
+373 
-382 HNVQILSGSLGGAD
+382 GGANS
-396 EQGKNYDRGVSIR
+396 QGGINTTFTIG
-409 QKIKLSDKAPEY
+409 EY
-421 APVDAPEPVNA
+421 APGDAPEPVNA
-432 SELTAGNGVQV
+432 SELTNGNGVQV

-512 GADNAVLGFADM
+512 GAENAVLGFADM

-601 AKVQNAQKNLATTV
+601 AKVQSAQKNLATNL

-645 AGTKAQGPTIEG
+645 AGTKAQGPIVEG

>member
-1 MTETRPARTA
+1 MTETRPVRTA

-23 LITPGAVLAGTT
+23 LITPGAALTGTT
-35 IAYADTPAATQQADK
+35 LAFADTPAATQQEAK
-50 ATVTISTEKWR
+50 AAVTISTEKWR

-107 NSPANFMGTAKEDGT
+107 NSPANFMATAKEDGT
-122 FEVEVLLPTP
+122 FEVEVSLPTP

-137 TAEHLKNKGWTVEG
+137 TAEQLKNKGWTVEG

-163 GGTDADGNTYDRRV
+163 GGTDADGNTYDRRA

-185 SDPAPSPAPTA
+185 SDPAPSPAPT
-196 EPTATVEPSA
+196 A

-227 AEPTAEPSVTA
+227 AEPPADPST
-238 EPTAEPS
+238 
-245 ATAEPTPAPTAEPTA
+245 TAEPTPAPTAEPTPA
-260 DPKPADPKPAD
+260 PTAEPTPAPTAEPTPAPSEDSKTCAPADDSFTPRLTVENPKAVQGGKLHLTGD
-271 PKPANPVKANVT
+271 GWCNPEDKKASVIGLKIDDGKVSRNDATAVNDNRTIWAIVT
-283 ISTEKWREGKIV
+283 PDENGHIDAWIDLPTRDNAVFKNDEDAAKYASGEHTLRLLTGSLREGD
-295 VRGEGFVSNAP
+295 RS
-306 GRGAVFA
+306 
-313 VKFLDA
+313 
-319 LPDDAHQAI
+319 
-328 NPLTNKGGNS
+328 
-338 PANFMATA
+338 
-346 NEDGTFEV
+346 GTY
-354 EVPLPTTE
+354 
-362 NTGLSAEDLAK
+362 
-373 AGWATENSE
+373 
-382 HNVQILSGSLGGAD
+382 GGANS
-396 EQGKNYDRGVSIR
+396 QGGINTTFTIG
-409 QKIKLSDKAPEY
+409 EY
-421 APVDAPEPVNA
+421 APGDAPEPVNA

-512 GADNAVLGFADM
+512 GAENAVLGFADM

-550 LNENPATATSTAP
+550 LNENPATSTSTAP

-601 AKVQNAQKNLATTV
+601 AKVQSAQKNLATNL
-615 QKTEAN
+615 QKADTS

-630 GSQNSQN
+630 GSKNSQN

-689 LRTSKK
+689 LRTSMK

>member
-1 MTETRPARTA
+1 MTETRPVRTA

-23 LITPGAVLAGTT
+23 LITPGAVLTGTT
-35 IAYADTPAATQQADK
+35 IAFADTPAATQQADK

-107 NSPANFMGTAKEDGT
+107 NSPANFMATAKEDGT
-122 FEVEVLLPTP
+122 FEVEVSLPTP

-137 TAEHLKNKGWTVEG
+137 TAEQLKNKGWTVEG

-218 SATAEPSVT
+218 SATAEPT
-227 AEPTAEPSVTA
+227 PAP
-238 EPTAEPS
+238 
-245 ATAEPTPAPTAEPTA
+245 TAEPTPAPTAEPTPA
-260 DPKPADPKPAD
+260 PSEDSKTCAPADGSFTPRLTIENPKAVQGGKLHLTGD
-271 PKPANPVKANVT
+271 GWCNPEDKKASVIGLKIDDGKVSRNDATAVNDNRTIWAIVT
-283 ISTEKWREGKIV
+283 PDENGHIDAWIDLPTRDNAAFKNDEDAAKYASGEHTLRLLTGSLREGD
-295 VRGEGFVSNAP
+295 RS
-306 GRGAVFA
+306 
-313 VKFLDA
+313 
-319 LPDDAHQAI
+319 
-328 NPLTNKGGNS
+328 
-338 PANFMATA
+338 
-346 NEDGTFEV
+346 GTY
-354 EVPLPTTE
+354 
-362 NTGLSAEDLAK
+362 
-373 AGWATENSE
+373 
-382 HNVQILSGSLGGAD
+382 GGANS
-396 EQGKNYDRGVSIR
+396 QGGINTTFTIG
-409 QKIKLSDKAPEY
+409 EY

>member
-1 MTETRPARTA
+1 MTETRPVRTA

-23 LITPGAVLAGTT
+23 LITPGAALTGTT
-35 IAYADTPAATQQADK
+35 LAFADTPAATQQEAK
-50 ATVTISTEKWR
+50 AAVTISTEKWR

-107 NSPANFMGTAKEDGT
+107 NSPANFMATAKEDGT
-122 FEVEVLLPTP
+122 FEVEVSLPTP

-137 TAEHLKNKGWTVEG
+137 TAEQLKNKGWTVEG

-163 GGTDADGNTYDRRV
+163 GGTDADGNTYDRRA

-185 SDPAPSPAPTA
+185 SDPAPSPAPT
-196 EPTATVEPSA
+196 A

-227 AEPTAEPSVTA
+227 AEPTADPST
-238 EPTAEPS
+238 
-245 ATAEPTPAPTAEPTA
+245 TAEPTPAPTAEPTPA
-260 DPKPADPKPAD
+260 PSEDSKTCAPADDSFTPRLTIENPKAVQGGKLHLTGD
-271 PKPANPVKANVT
+271 GWCNPEDKKASVIGLKIDDGKVSRNDATAVNDNRTIWAIVT
-283 ISTEKWREGKIV
+283 PDENGHIDAWIDLPTRDNAAFKNDEDAAKYASGEHTLRLLTGSLREGD
-295 VRGEGFVSNAP
+295 RS
-306 GRGAVFA
+306 
-313 VKFLDA
+313 
-319 LPDDAHQAI
+319 
-328 NPLTNKGGNS
+328 
-338 PANFMATA
+338 
-346 NEDGTFEV
+346 GTY
-354 EVPLPTTE
+354 
-362 NTGLSAEDLAK
+362 
-373 AGWATENSE
+373 
-382 HNVQILSGSLGGAD
+382 GGANS
-396 EQGKNYDRGVSIR
+396 QGGINTTFTIG
-409 QKIKLSDKAPEY
+409 EY
-421 APVDAPEPVNA
+421 APGDAPEPVNA

-512 GADNAVLGFADM
+512 GAENAVLGFADM

-550 LNENPATATSTAP
+550 LNENPATSTSTAP

-601 AKVQNAQKNLATTV
+601 AKVQSAQKTLASNL
-615 QKTEAN
+615 QKTDGA

-630 GSQNSQN
+630 GSKNSQN

>member
-23 LITPGAVLAGTT
+23 LITPGAALTGTT
-35 IAYADTPAATQQADK
+35 IAYAETPAATQQADK

-107 NSPANFMGTAKEDGT
+107 NSPANFMATANEDGT
-122 FEVEVLLPTP
+122 FEVEVSLPTP

-137 TAEHLKNKGWTVEG
+137 TAEQLKNKGWTVEG

-163 GGTDADGNTYDRRV
+163 GGVDADGNTYDRRA
-177 SVSQNITL
+177 SVAQNITL

-196 EPTATVEPSA
+196 EP
-206 EPSATA
+206 SATA

-218 SATAEPSVT
+218 SATAAPSAT
-227 AEPTAEPSVTA
+227 AEPTAEPT
-238 EPTAEPS
+238 PEPS
-245 ATAEPTPAPTAEPTA
+245 ATADPTPAPSEDSKTCA
-260 DPKPADPKPAD
+260 PADDSFTPRLTIENPNAVQGGKLHLTGDGWCNPEDKKASVIGLKID
-271 PKPANPVKANVT
+271 DGKVSRNDATAVNDNRTIWAVITPDENGHIDTWIDLPTRANAAFKNDEDAAKYASGEHT
-283 ISTEKWREGKIV
+283 LRLLTGSLREGD
-295 VRGEGFVSNAP
+295 RS
-306 GRGAVFA
+306 
-313 VKFLDA
+313 
-319 LPDDAHQAI
+319 
-328 NPLTNKGGNS
+328 
-338 PANFMATA
+338 
-346 NEDGTFEV
+346 GTY
-354 EVPLPTTE
+354 
-362 NTGLSAEDLAK
+362 
-373 AGWATENSE
+373 
-382 HNVQILSGSLGGAD
+382 GGANS
-396 EQGKNYDRGVSIR
+396 QGGINTTFTIG
-409 QKIKLSDKAPEY
+409 EY
-421 APVDAPEPVNA
+421 APGDAPEPVNA

-512 GADNAVLGFADM
+512 GAENAVLGFADM

-529 VTPRQDVSRDEQDA
+529 VTPRQEVSRDEQDA
-543 TDQLVEE
+543 SDQLVEE

-601 AKVQNAQKNLATTV
+601 AKVQSAQKSLGTSL
-615 QKTEAN
+615 QKTDGA
-621 AKKAVKAAA
+621 AKKAAKAAA
-630 GSQNSQN
+630 GSKNSQN
-637 TQGSQNSA
+637 TQGSQGTQNSA
-645 AGTKAQGPTIEG
+645 AGTKAQGPVIEG